1 MNWLALIPCLVLAAL
16 PPLTDDQREMLA
28 TTPDLTVSYDQPGL
42 YALLANAQSWSN
54 DPTANE
60 AGSRLPDY
68 AAIRENTAQ
77 WRGESCLI
85 EGTLV
90 ARIDFG
96 LLARIDYDNVQSWA
110 VRTPGITAPDGT
122 TSLGGIIIV
131 FLADPPPV
139 QWGVTRGQNTA
150 PLTQDMKLRLVARFF
165 TVLQQSNLKDD
176 PSAYPVFV
184 GRSAA
189 FVEPPAASSGVAYR
203 PLLVI
208 TLIFAMIVG
217 YIVVLVVRIRRNR
230 ETRRNKREQ
239 PAEASRRK
247 RKPVELRDDL
257 PDDPA
262 EAMNALE
269 NENEQQD

>member
-1 MNWLALIPCLVLAAL
+1 MNWLVLIPCLVLAAL

-28 TTPDLTVSYDQPGL
+28 TTPDLTVSYDQAGL
-42 YALLANAQSWSN
+42 YALLANAKSWSA
-54 DPTANE
+54 DPAANE

-68 AAIRENTAQ
+68 AAIRENPAQ

-96 LLARIDYDNVQSWA
+96 PLARIDYDNVQSWA
-110 VRTPGITAPDGT
+110 VRTPGTDGHN
-122 TSLGGIIIV
+122 GGIIIV
-131 FLADPPPV
+131 FLTDPPPV
-139 QWGVTRGQNTA
+139 EWGITRGRNTA

-165 TVLQQSNLKDD
+165 TVLQQANLKDD

-189 FVEPPAASSGVAYR
+189 FVEPPAGSSGIGYR
-203 PLLVI
+203 PLLII

-217 YIVVLVVRIRRNR
+217 YVIVLVVRFRRGR
-230 ETRRNKREQ
+230 ETRRAKREQ
-239 PAEASRRK
+239 PVESSRRK
-247 RKPVELRDDL
+247 RKPVVLRDDL

-262 EAMNALE
+262 KAMDVLE
-269 NENEQQD
+269 NENEPQD